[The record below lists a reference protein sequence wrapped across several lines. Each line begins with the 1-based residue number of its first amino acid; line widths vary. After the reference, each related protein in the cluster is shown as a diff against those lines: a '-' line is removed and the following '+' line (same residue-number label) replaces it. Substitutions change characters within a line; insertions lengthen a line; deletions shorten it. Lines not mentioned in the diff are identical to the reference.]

1 MPRKERSANPDG
13 ARPRKLG
20 EVIAERI
27 ENEIVD
33 RGWPVGAVLGSEA
46 ELIEKYNVSRAV
58 FREAMRI
65 VDHHGVAEMRR
76 GPGGGLVV
84 ASPDLDAAIRGVSL
98 NLQFQRIIPTQVHE
112 ARMSLELSAIRFAT
126 ERLTEDGA
134 RRIKEHLGHEV
145 EDIRHTRQLD
155 RPLGDLP
162 THDFHLLLAELTG
175 NPALRLFIQ
184 IVTQVTG
191 VQSPRSS
198 SLEET
203 ASEVHRAHSRIA
215 EAVLAGDADAAER
228 RMRRHLETVLGYLVE
243 PAPKRTAPRTPPRT
257 TRKAATKAA
266 PVKDAAKATRVKR
279 SGGA

>member
-1 MPRKERSANPDG
+1 MPRKDRSNDG
-13 ARPRKLG
+13 SGTRRRKLG
-20 EVIAERI
+20 EVIAEHI
-27 ENEIVD
+27 ENEIVE
-33 RGWPVGAVLGSEA
+33 RGWPVGDVLGSEA

-98 NLQFQRIIPTQVHE
+98 NLQFQRIEPAQVHE
-112 ARMSLELSAIRFAT
+112 ARMALELSAVRLAT
-126 ERLTEDGA
+126 ERITPAGA
-134 RRIKEHLGHEV
+134 IQVKEHLNHEV
-145 EDIRHTRQLD
+145 DDIRHTRELN
-155 RPLGDLP
+155 RPRGDLP

-198 SLEET
+198 SLDET
-203 ASEVHRAHSRIA
+203 ASEVHRAHTRIA
-215 EAVLAGDADAAER
+215 EAVLAGDVDTAER
-228 RMRRHLETVLGYLVE
+228 RMRRHLDTVLRYLV
-243 PAPKRTAPRTPPRT
+243 
-257 TRKAATKAA
+257 
-266 PVKDAAKATRVKR
+266 
-279 SGGA
+279 